1 MRAKVCFIYPW
12 ATFGGVERI
21 LLNRALALKHYLPE
35 ITVDFYFLHDSG
47 GAGALAAAMTQ
58 YELNATSSISIVS
71 SLDKNY
77 DLAFIIDCP
86 QAIDWCVRRSQRYV
100 VECHTSYR
108 ENRGYL
114 ANLPYTC
121 ERVITPSY
129 SFRDVIRNEFPT
141 LPAPVGVLRNFVP
154 WDLPSQK
161 VPLSNCLPRW
171 SRRPILFFGRLD
183 CLKDPLSLLDA
194 FQLLEHRREG
204 EFMLLFCG
212 PRSSEIDLNKEIAKR
227 SLGGLSVVLPPVPF
241 ASAGR
246 LLDSVSRSGG
256 LFVSPSKGESFGLSA
271 AEAISALVP
280 VVLSDIKAHVDLVSG
295 YEHIFTYPLGDTKK
309 LSACIEAV
317 FDDYANACH
326 AVACAR
332 NAFSAN
338 LFIEDWKHLFYELD
352 IAL

>member
-35 ITVDFYFLHDSG
+35 IKVDFYFLHDSG

-58 YELNATSSISIVS
+58 YGLNATSSISIVS

-77 DLAFIIDCP
+77 DLVFIIDCP

-114 ANLPYTC
+114 TNLPYTC

-129 SFRDVIRNEFPT
+129 FFRDVIRNEFPT

-161 VPLSNCLPRW
+161 IPPSNCLPRW

-295 YEHIFTYPLGDTKK
+295 YEQIFTYPLGDTKK